1 MDIDRTWLVGGAGLV
16 VGGLIGFAIAG
27 DGRAAREAA
36 LDRQE
41 ALAASVATVS
51 QSVSGIDR
59 ALANLGARVAGLE
72 TSLKE
77 GTERQIGGVEGLA
90 QRLEAVS
97 SEIGGAVSGLGA
109 SVTATLGERMEGL
122 RAAVGEISTRATGGA
137 VAEGGDAG
145 APAAASGEG
154 IAVGIGQMVV
164 FADGAARVFL
174 SGVDREAGTARIA
187 VNGPQPTSVT
197 LGEPA
202 AIGDCSITLT
212 GFTEDGGA
220 TFSGDCGGGA
230 AAAPAGAS
238 STGAGSTDGASTDG
252 ASTGAEVPAEGAGTA
267 IVVGTSETL
276 VEGKLRVFL
285 SGIDAEAG
293 TARVAV
299 NGPQT
304 VRLALAEPT
313 EAGGCT
319 LTLTG
324 MGEGQATIDA
334 GC

>member
-1 MDIDRTWLVGGAGLV
+1 MNIDRTWLMGGAGLV

-41 ALAASVATVS
+41 ALTASVATVS
-51 QSVSGIDR
+51 ESVSGINA
-59 ALANLGARVAGLE
+59 ALDDIGARVAGLE

-97 SEIGGAVSGLGA
+97 SEIGGAVTGLGA

-122 RAAVGEISTRATGGA
+122 RAAVGEIGSRATGGA
-137 VAEGGDAG
+137 EPEGGAAA

-154 IAVGIGQMVV
+154 LAVGIGQMVV

-187 VNGPQPTSVT
+187 VNGPQPTSVA
-197 LGEPA
+197 LGEPT

-220 TFSGDCGGGA
+220 TFSGDCDGAGA
-230 AAAPAGAS
+230 AEA
-238 STGAGSTDGASTDG
+238 
-252 ASTGAEVPAEGAGTA
+252 ASTGADVPAEGAGTA
-267 IVVGTSETL
+267 IVIGTSATL
-276 VEGKLRVFL
+276 AEGKLRVFL
-285 SGIDAEAG
+285 SGVDADAG

-304 VRLALAEPT
+304 IALALAEPT

-324 MGEGQATIDA
+324 IGEGQATVDA